1 MIFSTAIRTPP
12 PDLSGYAR
20 VYHTMMDLDIGTNTI
35 THNLDLF
42 DEHSLTISVFDGS
55 SSVQVDVDTIDVNS
69 LTLTTLVAATNAR
82 ITIVGI

>member
-20 VYHTMMDLDIGTNTI
+20 VFHTTMDLSIGSNTV

-42 DEHSLTISVFDGS
+42 DSDSFTISVFVGS
-55 SSVQVDVDTIDVNS
+55 SAVQVDVDTIDVNS
-69 LTLTTLVAATNAR
+69 LTLTTLVAATNAH